1 MPVSKPTD
9 VQMPESTRPDPFG
22 RTLTF
27 VLKVILIAFAVFQI
41 ATAMFG
47 MQEPLVQR
55 GIFLGTALGSVFF
68 LSAIEKRQV
77 GSPAAIWLFDL
88 ALAVLGYVVC
98 YHIALSSG
106 RLSNFMVELGPVDL
120 AFGLISLVLVL
131 EAARRT
137 IGWFLP
143 LLAVA
148 GVLYYYFG
156 NKVLSGTWQPPRV
169 SFLTFIETYYAST
182 ETIFGYMTD
191 MGTRV
196 IAIFIIFG
204 ALLLSTGATE
214 VFIKLAS
221 LIAGRR
227 YGGQAK
233 VCTVSSALF
242 GTVTG
247 SAVANV
253 MAMGPVTIPTMRR
266 AGYSGSYAAAVEA
279 VSSAGGQIMPP
290 VMGAGAFIMAEIL
303 NVPYSDVMTA
313 AIIPALLYFTVL
325 WISVGMRAR
334 RLGITPVDPGD
345 LPKWRELGD
354 MYEALPMYLPVGALI
369 ALLSMDYTPTLAGAA
384 AVLTLLATLFV
395 LRTVK
400 CLTTEGPRGLLSCWS
415 TLLAQVIEGLWQ
427 GGKAIAMIAV
437 LLACAAIV
445 VKVLT
450 ATGAGV
456 KVSTLILSFSGGHL
470 VMVLILTAILAILLG
485 MDVPTTASY
494 ILASA
499 IAAPILT
506 KLGVPPL
513 NAHLFV
519 FYFAIMSA
527 ITPPVCASVFA
538 AASIAGENFWR
549 VAGHAVVMAIA
560 LYLIPFLFIFRTGVL
575 MQGGVFD
582 ILYDTVITV
591 FAVLAITAA
600 SAGYLA
606 GRIGWPVRILLYAGG
621 AMLFYPAVWMDVA
634 GVAVLLACAGISWW
648 TEQSATHRNR
658 SAQA

>member
-1 MPVSKPTD
+1 
-9 VQMPESTRPDPFG
+9 MPETLKHSSFG
-22 RTLTF
+22 TGLTLL
-27 VLKVILIAFAVFQI
+27 LKAVLIAFAVFQI
-41 ATAMFG
+41 VMSFMG
-47 MQEPLVQR
+47 MLEPLIQR

-68 LSAIEKRQV
+68 IGALEKRAKGV
-77 GSPAAIWLFDL
+77 PAAIWVGDL
-88 ALAVLGYVVC
+88 LLAGLGYLVC
-98 YHIALSSG
+98 YHIAASSG
-106 RLSNFMVELGPVDL
+106 RLSNFMVELTTIDL
-120 AFGLISLVLVL
+120 AFGLIALALVL

-143 LLAVA
+143 LLAIA
-148 GVLYYYFG
+148 GLGYYYFG
-156 NKVLSGTWQPPRV
+156 HTLMSGAWQPPRV
-169 SFLTFIETYYAST
+169 SFLTFIETYYTST

-221 LIAGRR
+221 LIAGQRH
-227 YGGQAK
+227 GGQAK

-303 NVPYSDVMTA
+303 NVPYSDVMVA
-313 AIIPALLYFTVL
+313 AIIPAILYFTVL
-325 WISVGMRAR
+325 WFSVGMRAR
-334 RLGITPVDPGD
+334 RLGITPVRPED
-345 LPKWRELGD
+345 LPRWRELAEPF
-354 MYEALPMYLPVGALI
+354 EALPMYLPVGALI
-369 ALLSMDYTPTLAGAA
+369 LLLSMDYTPTLAGAV
-384 AVLTLLATLFV
+384 AVLTLLATLVV
-395 LRTVK
+395 LRTLR
-400 CLTTEGPRGLLSCWS
+400 CLMDEGPGGLLSCWR

-456 KVSTLILSFSGGHL
+456 KVSSLILSFSDGNL
-470 VMVLILTAILAILLG
+470 VLVLILTAILAILLG

-506 KLGVPPL
+506 RLGVEPL

-575 MQGGVFD
+575 MEGGVVN
-582 ILYDTVITV
+582 ILYDTIITGCAVI
-591 FAVLAITAA
+591 AITGA
-600 SAGYLA
+600 SAGFLA
-606 GRIGWPVRILLYAGG
+606 GRIGWGVRLALYVGG
-621 AMLFYPAVWMDVA
+621 GMLFYPALWLDAA
-634 GVAVLLACAGISWW
+634 GVALLVVCATLSWRS
-648 TEQSATHRNR
+648 EQTATRGLAAGQVGR
-658 SAQA
+658 GETG